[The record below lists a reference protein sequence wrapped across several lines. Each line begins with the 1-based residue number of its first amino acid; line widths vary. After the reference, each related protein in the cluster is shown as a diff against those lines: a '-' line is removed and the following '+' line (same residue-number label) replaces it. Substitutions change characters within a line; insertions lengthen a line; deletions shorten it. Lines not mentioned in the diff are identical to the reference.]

1 VLPYRADVPLRR
13 IIPMLVILN
22 ALAACSGWTET
33 HTSDSATSLVISAE
47 RTAAPE
53 GVRAWTVEYV
63 SQTIHGAP
71 TTVTGWIAIPEVQET
86 MPILAWA
93 HPTAGLADICAPS
106 RQGGRTPFDFGPE
119 LEAGWAVVAT
129 DYEGLGGP
137 GLHPYLVGESE
148 ARSIFDIARAARE
161 LDGRVGTDLMLWGF
175 SQGGH
180 AVLSAAASAPDL
192 APDFDV
198 IGTAA
203 IAPVVDLR
211 GWPPAA
217 LGTSQQGYIVAIVT
231 AYAET
236 YGLDLSDVL
245 TPIAIELI
253 DEVETSCADPTS
265 YGVSQLTAGGAF
277 VVDPSQSEPW
287 ATLLTDNSPE
297 FLTIDS
303 PVLLVLGD
311 EDELWDASRLP
322 LIIDRMCGAD
332 TPVGSAIFVGE
343 GHQSVNGAARGT
355 IHSFLVERVGQQEFV
370 SDC

>member
-1 VLPYRADVPLRR
+1 
-13 IIPMLVILN
+13 
-22 ALAACSGWTET
+22 
-33 HTSDSATSLVISAE
+33 
-47 RTAAPE
+47 
-53 GVRAWTVEYV
+53 VEYA
-63 SQTIHGAP
+63 SRTIHGEP

-93 HPTAGLADICAPS
+93 HPTAGLADECAPS
-106 RQGGRTPFDFGPE
+106 RRGGRTPFDFVPE

-161 LDGRVGTDLMLWGF
+161 LDGRVGTDLLLWGF

-180 AVLSAAASAPDL
+180 AALSAAALAPEL

-198 IGTAA
+198 IGTVAV
-203 IAPVVDLR
+203 APAVDLI
-211 GWPPAA
+211 GWPPEA
-217 LGTSQQGYIVAIVT
+217 LGTSQQGYIVAIVA
-231 AYAET
+231 AYAAT
-236 YGLDLSDVL
+236 YGLDASDVL
-245 TPIAIELI
+245 TPTALDLI
-253 DEVETSCADPTS
+253 DEVETSCADPTF
-265 YGVSQLTAGGAF
+265 YGVSRLTAGGAF
-277 VVDPSQSEPW
+277 VVDPSQLEPW

-297 FLTIDS
+297 FSTIDS

-311 EDELWDASRLP
+311 EDDLWDLSLLP
-322 LIIDRMCGAD
+322 SILDRMCAAG
-332 TPVGSAIFVGE
+332 TPVASSIHIGE

-355 IHSFLVERVGQQEFV
+355 IHSFLVERAGKQEFV

>member
-1 VLPYRADVPLRR
+1 MPFRP
-13 IIPMLVILN
+13 IIPTLVFCS
-22 ALAACSGWTET
+22 ALTACSGWTET
-33 HTSDSATSLVISAE
+33 HTGDGETSLVISAE
-47 RTAAPE
+47 RTEAPE
-53 GVRAWTVEYV
+53 GVRAWTVEYA
-63 SQTIHGAP
+63 SQTIHGTP
-71 TTVTGWIAIPEVQET
+71 TTVTGWVAIPEVQDT

-93 HPTAGLADICAPS
+93 HPTAGLADACAPS
-106 RQGGRTPFDFGPE
+106 QLGGRTPFDFAPE

-180 AVLSAAASAPDL
+180 AVLSAAALAPELAPDL
-192 APDFDV
+192 DV
-198 IGTAA
+198 VGTAA
-203 IAPVVDLR
+203 VAPAVDLE
-211 GWPPAA
+211 GWPPVA

-231 AYAET
+231 AYAAT

-245 TPIAIELI
+245 TPNAIELLE
-253 DEVETSCADPTS
+253 EVETSCVDPTL
-265 YGVSQLTAGGAF
+265 YGVSRLTAGGAF

-287 ATLLTDNSPE
+287 ATLLTENSPE
-297 FLTIDS
+297 FSTIDS

-311 EDELWDASRLP
+311 EDELWPIDLLP
-322 LIIDRMCGAD
+322 LILDRMCIAE
-332 TPVGSAIFVGE
+332 TPVASSIFLGE

-355 IHSFLVERVGQQEFV
+355 IHSFLVERIEQQEFV